1 MVTIRLST
9 TVGADRKLV
18 LQLPEEIP
26 AGEVEIEIR
35 VAEKSPEA
43 RKPYEIPY
51 NPAREAARAKLRAA
65 GILAESTRAP
75 EGTVPMSPEEIL
87 AIGAKA
93 VGGKSIL
100 DLVNEDRGEW

>member
-1 MVTIRLST
+1 MVTIRLSA

-26 AGEVEIEIR
+26 AGDVEIEIR
-35 VAEKSPEA
+35 AAEKSPEA

-65 GILAESTRAP
+65 GILSESTRAP
-75 EGTVPMSPEEIL
+75 EGTVPLSVEERMKL
-87 AIGAKA
+87 GTLPPDS
-93 VGGKSIL
+93 KSSLELI
-100 DLVNEDRGEW
+100 NEDREDR